1 VKKPNNSSLAATLRR
16 NPREDNENKKVGVL
30 NEEMKRKQIEKI
42 NKIIERSNEFV
53 NELMARKNNDHILK
67 KIAPKPNIAN
77 ASMYADTAKKMKDS
91 PLVGSPNK
99 KIRTI
104 SRKK

>member
-1 VKKPNNSSLAATLRR
+1 
-16 NPREDNENKKVGVL
+16 
-30 NEEMKRKQIEKI
+30 
-42 NKIIERSNEFV
+42 
-53 NELMARKNNDHILK
+53 MARKNNDHILK

-77 ASMYADTAKKMKDS
+77 ASMFSDTSKKMKDS

>member
-1 VKKPNNSSLAATLRR
+1 
-16 NPREDNENKKVGVL
+16 
-30 NEEMKRKQIEKI
+30 
-42 NKIIERSNEFV
+42 
-53 NELMARKNNDHILK
+53 MARKNNDHILK

-77 ASMYADTAKKMKDS
+77 ASMYADTSKKMKDS